1 MKIKNRSFLFL
12 VGALLVLAVLVV
24 ASLSGTPSKEVSIS
38 QIVKEARNNQ
48 IESINQEGDK
58 LTVKLK
64 DPTAPQ
70 QFAYKESAATLKDL
84 GIDYDKV
91 TVTTA
96 NPNSPSGHIIELLL
110 TGLLPILLIVG
121 LFYFMMRQ
129 AQGSSNQ
136 AMTFGK
142 SRARLFGPDKQ
153 NVTFA
158 DVAGSAEAKVEL
170 EEIVEFLKYPGKFES
185 LGARIPKG
193 VLLFGPPGTGKTLLA
208 RAVAGEAGVPFFS
221 ISGSEFVEMFV
232 GVGASRVRDLFAK
245 AKKNAPCIIFIDE
258 IDAVGRQRGTGMG
271 GGHDEREQTLN
282 QILVEMDGFE
292 QGTNV
297 IVMAA
302 TNRADV
308 LDPALLRPGRF
319 DRRVTLETPDR
330 KSRQEILDVHMK
342 GKPVEGKVNLEEIAA
357 KTPGFSG
364 ADLANLANEAAILA
378 ARRNL
383 KKITMK
389 ELHEAVE
396 KEALGPERRSHLMG
410 EKEKEITAFHEA
422 GHALVGHILPNTDP
436 VHKISIVSRGSAG
449 GVTWSLP
456 TEDRYMHSVDYFKD
470 DLARSVGGRVAEKV
484 VFGESNITTGA
495 ESDLRHV
502 ADLARA
508 MVMEYGMSDK
518 LRNQVF
524 GSGGRSVFLGR
535 DFGETKEY
543 SESVAEIIDAEVT
556 HLIEEATRRA
566 EEVITKHRSELDR
579 IAKKLVKEET
589 IEGPEFEKLMK
600 ETLGPSPKAVA
611 V

>member
-1 MKIKNRSFLFL
+1 MKVSYRSFL
-12 VGALLVLAVLVV
+12 LLLGSLLILAVLVV
-24 ASLSGTPSKEVSIS
+24 ASLGGDNSKSVPLS
-38 QIVKEARNNQ
+38 QVIKEAKSDQVDR
-48 IESINQEGDK
+48 IEADGDK
-58 LTVKLK
+58 LTV
-64 DPTAPQ
+64 
-70 QFAYKESAATLKDL
+70 TLKDGSAPKQTTTKEPGASL
-84 GIDYDKV
+84 ADYGIDYSKI
-91 TVTTA
+91 TVVA
-96 NPNSPSGHIIELLL
+96 KGADGNSKLIDLLISS
-110 TGLLPILLIVG
+110 LLPVLLIVG
-121 LFYFMMRQ
+121 LFYFLMRQ
-129 AQGSSNQ
+129 SQGANNQ

-153 NVTFA
+153 KVTFK
-158 DVAGSAEAKVEL
+158 DVAGSAEAKQEL
-170 EEIVEFLKYPGKFES
+170 TEIVEFLKYPGKFEA

-208 RAVAGEAGVPFFS
+208 RAVAGEAAVPFFS

-282 QILVEMDGFE
+282 QILTEMDGFE

-330 KSRQEILDVHMK
+330 KSRVEILEVHMK
-342 GKPVEGKVNLEEIAA
+342 GKPTDNKVDLEEIAA

-383 KKITMK
+383 KKITMS

-396 KEALGPERRSHLMG
+396 KEALGPERRSHIMND
-410 EKEKEITAFHEA
+410 KEKELTAYHEA
-422 GHALVGHILPNTDP
+422 GHALVGHVLPNTDP

-456 TEDRYMHSVDYFKD
+456 TEDRYMHSIDDFKD
-470 DLARSVGGRVAEKV
+470 DLARSLGGRIAEKIV
-484 VFGESNITTGA
+484 YGEDKVTTGA
-495 ESDLRHV
+495 ESDLRHS
-502 ADLARA
+502 ADLARK
-508 MVMEYGMSDK
+508 MVMDYGMSGK

-524 GSGGRSVFLGR
+524 GSGARSVFLGR
-535 DFGETKEY
+535 DLGEGKDY
-543 SESVAEIIDAEVT
+543 SEAVAEVIDSEVSK
-556 HLIEEATRRA
+556 LIEEAAKRA
-566 EEVITKHRSELDR
+566 GDVITKHREALNK
-579 IAKKLVKEET
+579 IAAKLIKEET
-589 IEGPEFEKLMK
+589 IEGPEFEKLMTA
-600 ETLGPSPKAVA
+600 TLGPAPAA
-611 V
+611 A

>member
-1 MKIKNRSFLFL
+1 MKFKNRSFWFL

-24 ASLSGTPSKEVSIS
+24 VSVGGPVTKEVPTS
-38 QIVKEARNNQ
+38 QVVKEAKNNK
-48 IESINQEGDK
+48 IDSITEDGDK

-64 DPTAPQ
+64 DPSAPLQ
-70 QFAYKESAATLKDL
+70 VANKGSATLKDL

-91 TVTTA
+91 TVRAT
-96 NPNSPSGHIIELLL
+96 NPNSASGHIIELLL
-110 TGLLPILLIVG
+110 TSLLPILLIVG

-153 NVTFA
+153 NVTFEN
-158 DVAGSAEAKVEL
+158 VAGSDEAKVEL
-170 EEIVEFLKYPGKFES
+170 QEIVEFLKYPGKFEA

-319 DRRVTLETPDR
+319 DRRVTLEAPDR
-330 KSRQEILDVHMK
+330 KNRRAILEVHMK
-342 GKPVEGKVNLEEIAA
+342 GKPVESKVDLDEIAA

-410 EKEKEITAFHEA
+410 EKEKEITAYHEA
-422 GHALVGHILPNTDP
+422 GHALVGHVLPNTDP

-456 TEDRYMHSVDYFKD
+456 VEDRYMHSIDYFKD

-484 VFGESNITTGA
+484 VFGENSITTGA

-502 ADLARA
+502 SDLARR
-508 MVMEYGMSDK
+508 MVMDYGMSGK

-524 GSGGRSVFLGR
+524 GGGARSIFLGR
-535 DFGETKEY
+535 DIGEGKEY
-543 SESVAEIIDAEVT
+543 SESVAEVIDDEVT
-556 HLIEEATRRA
+556 QLVEEASKRA
-566 EEVITKHRSELDR
+566 EDVITKNRAELDK
-579 IAKKLVKEET
+579 IAQKLIKEET
-589 IEGPEFEKLMK
+589 IEGPAFAKLME
-600 ETLGPSPKAVA
+600 ETLGPSPKPVT